1 MNSIGIYDNNF
12 DSETKEYL
20 FFTEETKKY
29 ICSLIELENID
40 CPDLDELKIVLNDF
54 YNNKQN
60 KDFDYSKS
68 QIEIL

>member
-20 FFTEETKKY
+20 FFTEETKEY

-40 CPDLDELKIVLNDF
+40 CPDFNDLKKLLSD
-54 YNNKQN
+54 YYKR
-60 KDFDYSKS
+60 KEDFDYSKS
-68 QIEIL
+68 QIDIL